1 VKYILPWSEL
11 MSRTILELPEAANL
25 TVQTLRVYDDPP
37 YGREVHLVFT
47 DGTHISI
54 DLEIA
59 TAVKARHYRSGTDSE
74 LDTLQEH
81 EEPLNVAVPA
91 SLQ

>member
-1 VKYILPWSEL
+1 MNRPF
-11 MSRTILELPEAANL
+11 LELSEAANL

-47 DGTHISI
+47 DGSQISI

-59 TAVKARHYRSGTDSE
+59 ATVKTKHYRGDRGGE
-74 LDTLQEH
+74 LEILHEH
-81 EEPLNVAVPA
+81 DEA
-91 SLQ
+91 SF